1 MAFSRAL
8 EALRRNFGL
17 VLVPVLSDLFSFL
30 LVFFLL
36 GGGVGRIPPDQLGV
50 KFALPTIPPS
60 ISDVTE
66 IDFLRL
72 DFGAGGLEVL
82 DRLGGTGVP
91 IFLLLLVISFL
102 VDSFVTG
109 AFLGLLKDGLAGTR
123 ATMQGFFAWG
133 RYFWKRFILL
143 HLLLALVL
151 VLAFVFLVPLL
162 LFIPVLGG
170 LLITL
175 AFLVVAALLVF
186 VEYALVEE
194 DLEILPALEGSVR
207 TVAANFRPVLLH
219 ILGVAAINLLASFL
233 VNVIG
238 RFSLLPA
245 ILLYAPVGTYGV
257 FVLYCLYRELHSGGQ
272 EEVWPEAGRL

>member
-1 MAFSRAL
+1 LAFSRAL

-91 IFLLLLVISFL
+91 
-102 VDSFVTG
+102 T
-109 AFLGLLKDGLAGTR
+109 
-123 ATMQGFFAWG
+123 W
-133 RYFWKRFILL
+133 
-143 HLLLALVL
+143 
-151 VLAFVFLVPLL
+151 
-162 LFIPVLGG
+162 
-170 LLITL
+170 
-175 AFLVVAALLVF
+175 
-186 VEYALVEE
+186 
-194 DLEILPALEGSVR
+194 
-207 TVAANFRPVLLH
+207 
-219 ILGVAAINLLASFL
+219 
-233 VNVIG
+233 
-238 RFSLLPA
+238 
-245 ILLYAPVGTYGV
+245 
-257 FVLYCLYRELHSGGQ
+257 
-272 EEVWPEAGRL
+272 